1 MASWYPYSTISMG
14 SASFRGGP
22 KPRRRLGGEP
32 LMDLRPPWPT
42 AACTLVFEEV
52 WAWVAVVEALRLFPE
67 LTIAGMPV
75 SPTGHCGHDVDDTIV
90 RQRNVGTQDK
100 HAG

>member
-1 MASWYPYSTISMG
+1 
-14 SASFRGGP
+14 
-22 KPRRRLGGEP
+22 
-32 LMDLRPPWPT
+32 MDLRPPWPT

-52 WAWVAVVEALRLFPE
+52 WARMAFVEALRLFPE

-100 HAG
+100 HAGGTS